1 MTERD
6 PLSVHYDAATGQL
19 LRRAASASRARRGVL
34 TWIVSPTA
42 EYRTRDRGGRTRHE
56 RAFIRS
62 AYFQVRSKQTNPDGP
77 VWSLKLTWGAD
88 HERRPSRPGHM
99 ARPVVARL
107 FPRDDAVMPAD
118 SYLGHRPDP
127 Y

>member
-6 PLSVHYDAATGQL
+6 PLSVNYDVATSQL
-19 LRRAASASRARRGVL
+19 LARAAQASRHRRGVR
-34 TWIVSPTA
+34 TWIVSPSA
-42 EYRTRDRGGRTRHE
+42 EYRNRDRGGRTRHE

-62 AYFQVRSKQTNPDGP
+62 AYHQVRSPALNPDGP
-77 VWSLKLTWGAD
+77 VWSLKLTWEGD
-88 HERRPSRPGHM
+88 DQRRPSRPGHM
-99 ARPVVARL
+99 ARPVVVRL
-107 FPRDDAVMPAD
+107 FSRDDARIPAD